1 MTLVCPDAAAAVA
14 AGAADADAVR
24 AAGLAIDVL
33 DVVRVDVLP
42 CDVVAAHDAVA
53 VPSDDVV
60 VWAWAWQLAG
70 SSQQLE
76 VSVAESRVHCAPAE
90 LDWRAAAAGAG
101 ADAAADLVDCLGR
114 RPSHRCQQSNRC

>member
-24 AAGLAIDVL
+24 AAGLAIDVV

-42 CDVVAAHDAVA
+42 CDVVAARDAVA
-53 VPSDDVV
+53 VPSDGVV

-70 SSQQLE
+70 SSRQLE

-90 LDWRAAAAGAG
+90 LDWLAAAGAG
-101 ADAAADLVDCLGR
+101 AAADLVDCLGR